1 MLKKYLYTLIAC
13 SFSIISISDE
23 VSNEEMIN
31 FIVKEQVISQQEQT
45 MRDSLYSMLMMFGM
59 DLESDEMNDF
69 LDPFIQEY
77 VSSVEKKMQNVY
89 KSVYSEKEIVAMY
102 NFMNTEDGKSINSKQ
117 AEMVKKT
124 LAAVNEDAMRVGQKL
139 SSALMEDPKFFE
151 SLLEQN

>member
-23 VSNEEMIN
+23 ISNEEMIN

-45 MRDSLYSMLMMFGM
+45 MRDSMYSMLMMFGM

>member
-1 MLKKYLYTLIAC
+1 MLKKYLYTIFAC
-13 SFSIISISDE
+13 SFSVISISDE
-23 VSNEEMIN
+23 VTHEEMIN

-45 MRDSLYSMLMMFGM
+45 MRDSMYSMLMMFGM

-77 VSSVEKKMQNVY
+77 VASVEKKMLNVY

-117 AEMVKKT
+117 GEMVKKT
-124 LAAVNEDAMRVGQKL
+124 LAAVSEDAMRVSQKL
-139 SSALMEDPKFFE
+139 SSALMEDSKFFE

>member
-1 MLKKYLYTLIAC
+1 MLKKYLYTIFAC
-13 SFSIISISDE
+13 SFSVISISDE
-23 VSNEEMIN
+23 VTHEEMIN

-45 MRDSLYSMLMMFGM
+45 MRDSMYSMLMMFGM

-77 VSSVEKKMQNVY
+77 VASVEKKMRNVY

-117 AEMVKKT
+117 GEMVKKT

-139 SSALMEDPKFFE
+139 SSALMEDSKFFE

>member
-13 SFSIISISDE
+13 SFSVISISDE

-45 MRDSLYSMLMMFGM
+45 MRDSMYSMLMMFGM

-117 AEMVKKT
+117 GEMVKKT
-124 LAAVNEDAMRVGQKL
+124 LAAVNEDAMLVGQKL

-151 SLLEQN
+151 SLLKQN

>member
-1 MLKKYLYTLIAC
+1 MLKKYFYTLIAC
-13 SFSIISISDE
+13 SFSVISISDE
-23 VSNEEMIN
+23 ATHEEMIN

-45 MRDSLYSMLMMFGM
+45 MRDSMYSMLMMFGM

-77 VSSVEKKMQNVY
+77 VSSVEKKMRNVY

-124 LAAVNEDAMRVGQKL
+124 LAAVNEDALRVGQKL
-139 SSALMEDPKFFE
+139 SSALMEDSKFFE

>member
-1 MLKKYLYTLIAC
+1 MLKKYLYTIIAC
-13 SFSIISISDE
+13 SFSVISISDE
-23 VSNEEMIN
+23 VTHEEMIN

-45 MRDSLYSMLMMFGM
+45 MRDSMYSMLMMFGM

-77 VSSVEKKMQNVY
+77 VASVEKKMRNVY

-117 AEMVKKT
+117 GEMVKKT
-124 LAAVNEDAMRVGQKL
+124 LAAVNEDAMRVSQKL
-139 SSALMEDPKFFE
+139 SSALMEDSKFFE

>member
-45 MRDSLYSMLMMFGM
+45 MRDSMYSMLMMFGM